1 MGKFSGLLR
10 SGQIKRWQEQISQAV
25 DAAIT
30 ALGGG
35 GASGLLSELDIL
47 ETQRTSSNQTVANGE
62 TLLLQTTLFNQGD
75 IAYDPGTGIYTL
87 VPGKTYELAAYLHF
101 INYGGDE
108 MQINWV
114 QADTESFL
122 DESLIGVYVA
132 DDGATSSSSS
142 PGPHGIYKP
151 ANATEARIKLKN
163 VGVQTAELQS
173 FVSGAI
179 IKQLR

>member
-1 MGKFSGLLR
+1 MSRLLKLLL
-10 SGQIKRWQEQISQAV
+10 SGQKERWKQQVSVAIDAV
-25 DAAIT
+25 VT
-30 ALGGG
+30 ALGGSSG
-35 GASGLLSELDIL
+35 GGVLTELDIL
-47 ETQRTSSNQTVANGE
+47 ETQRTGGNQTVASGDD
-62 TLLLQTTLFNQGD
+62 LILQTTLFSQGD
-75 IAYDPGTGIYTL
+75 IAYDPATGIYTL

-132 DDGATSSSSS
+132 DDGVSSSSSS
-142 PGPHGIYKP
+142 PGPHAIYKP

-163 VGVQTAELQS
+163 VGVQTADLQS